1 MATSRIFIK
10 GLPPNITEPELRK
23 HFSAKDREIT
33 DVKLLPQRRI
43 AYVGYKSQDDATS
56 AIKYFNRSYIRMSK
70 LSVETAR
77 PVGSYPDLRP
87 CALVADGM
95 LDLRISLCPGT
106 QCTPT
111 NSHARESKCGEGREP
126 EEAEARR
133 SKCVRS

>member
-77 PVGSYPDLRP
+77 PVGYHPDLRP

-95 LDLRISLCPGT
+95 LDLRISLAPGT

-111 NSHARESKCGEGREP
+111 NSHCARESKCGGGREP

-133 SKCVRS
+133 SESV